1 MTWLKFLEDSMG
13 RKTIPLRFRRSKVPL
28 ITFRLAGEE
37 HYAIIDTG
45 SETTMLSNQ
54 LKEHL
59 KTREI
64 EGNGALVA
72 MNGRNEYS
80 KITQGVCYA
89 ILQTEDKEQIQVVL
103 GGLMYDLTTIST
115 HFKHKNNEF
124 IPIAAIIGGEFL
136 KHYNARIDYKKKT
149 LTIDEVAQ

>member
-1 MTWLKFLEDSMG
+1 ME
-13 RKTIPLRFRRSKVPL
+13 RKTIPLRFCKSKVPL
-28 ITFRLAGEE
+28 VTFRLAGEE

-54 LKEHL
+54 LEKHL

-64 EGNGALVA
+64 EGSGALVA

-80 KITQGVCYA
+80 KITQGVCRA
-89 ILQTEDKEQIQVVL
+89 TLETEGGEQIQVVL
-103 GGLMYDLTTIST
+103 GGLMYDLSAISS
-115 HFKHKNNEF
+115 HFRHKNNQH

-136 KHYNARIDYKKKT
+136 KHYQAKIDYSNDILSINT
-149 LTIDEVAQ
+149 D

>member
-1 MTWLKFLEDSMG
+1 ME
-13 RKTIPLRFRRSKVPL
+13 RKTIPLRFCKSKVPL
-28 ITFRLAGEE
+28 VTFRLAGEE

-54 LKEHL
+54 LEEHL

-64 EGNGALVA
+64 EGSGALVA

-80 KITQGVCYA
+80 KITQGVCRA
-89 ILQTEDKEQIQVVL
+89 TLETEGGEQIQVVL
-103 GGLMYDLTTIST
+103 GGLMYDLSAISS
-115 HFKHKNNEF
+115 HFRHKNNQH

-136 KHYNARIDYKKKT
+136 KHYKTRIDYRDNT
-149 LTIDEVAQ
+149 LSIETD

>member
-1 MTWLKFLEDSMG
+1 ME
-13 RKTIPLRFRRSKVPL
+13 RKTIPLRFCKSKVPL
-28 ITFRLAGEE
+28 VTFLLAGEE

-45 SETTMLSNQ
+45 SETTMLGNQ

-64 EGNGALVA
+64 EGSGALVA

-80 KITQGVCYA
+80 KITQGVCRA
-89 ILQTEDKEQIQVVL
+89 TLETEDEEQIQVVL
-103 GGLMYDLTTIST
+103 GGLMYDLSAISS
-115 HFKHKNNEF
+115 HFRHKNNQH

-136 KHYNARIDYKKKT
+136 KHYNAKIDYSDNTLSIKT
-149 LTIDEVAQ
+149 D

>member
-1 MTWLKFLEDSMG
+1 ME
-13 RKTIPLRFRRSKVPL
+13 RKTIPLRFCKSKVPL
-28 ITFRLAGEE
+28 VTFRLAGEE

-45 SETTMLSNQ
+45 SETTMLGNQ

-64 EGNGALVA
+64 EGSGALVA

-80 KITQGVCYA
+80 KITQGVCRA
-89 ILQTEDKEQIQVVL
+89 TLETEGGEQIQVVL
-103 GGLMYDLTTIST
+103 GGLMYDLSAISS
-115 HFKHKNNEF
+115 HFRHKNNQH

-136 KHYNARIDYKKKT
+136 KHYNAKIDYSDNT
-149 LTIDEVAQ
+149 LSINTD

>member
-1 MTWLKFLEDSMG
+1 ME
-13 RKTIPLRFRRSKVPL
+13 RKTIPLRFCKSKVPL
-28 ITFRLAGEE
+28 VTFRLAGEE

-45 SETTMLSNQ
+45 SETTMLGNQ

-64 EGNGALVA
+64 EGSGALVA

-80 KITQGVCYA
+80 KITQGVCRA
-89 ILQTEDKEQIQVVL
+89 TLETEGGEQIQVVL
-103 GGLMYDLTTIST
+103 GGLMYDLSAISS
-115 HFKHKNNEF
+115 HFRHKNNQH

-136 KHYNARIDYKKKT
+136 KHYKTRIDYRDNT
-149 LTIDEVAQ
+149 LSIETD

>member
-1 MTWLKFLEDSMG
+1 MEK
-13 RKTIPLRFRRSKVPL
+13 KTVPLRFCKSRVPL
-28 ITFRLAGEE
+28 VTFRIAGEE

-54 LKEHL
+54 LEEHL

-80 KITQGVCYA
+80 KITQGVCRVT
-89 ILQTEDKEQIQVVL
+89 LETKDGEQVEVVL
-103 GGLMYDLTTIST
+103 GGLMYDLSAISS
-115 HFKHKNNEF
+115 HFRHKNDQY

-136 KHYNARIDYKKKT
+136 KHYNAKIDYKKKT
-149 LTIDEVAQ
+149 LTIDEMA

>member
-1 MTWLKFLEDSMG
+1 ME
-13 RKTIPLRFRRSKVPL
+13 RKTIPLRFCKSKVPL
-28 ITFRLAGEE
+28 VTFRLAGEE

-45 SETTMLSNQ
+45 SETTMLGNQ

-64 EGNGALVA
+64 EGSGALVA

-80 KITQGVCYA
+80 KITQGVCRA
-89 ILQTEDKEQIQVVL
+89 TLETEGGEQIQVVL
-103 GGLMYDLTTIST
+103 GGLMYDLSAISS
-115 HFKHKNNEF
+115 HFRHKNNQH

-136 KHYNARIDYKKKT
+136 KHYQAKIDYSNDILSINT
-149 LTIDEVAQ
+149 D

>member
-1 MTWLKFLEDSMG
+1 ME
-13 RKTIPLRFRRSKVPL
+13 RKTVPLRFCKSKVPL
-28 ITFRLAGEE
+28 VTFRLAGEE

-54 LKEHL
+54 LEKHL

-64 EGNGALVA
+64 EGSGALVA

-80 KITQGVCYA
+80 KITQGVCRA
-89 ILQTEDKEQIQVVL
+89 TLETEGGEQIQVVL
-103 GGLMYDLTTIST
+103 GGLMYDLSAISS
-115 HFKHKNNEF
+115 HFRHKNNQH

-136 KHYNARIDYKKKT
+136 KHYKTRIDYRDNT
-149 LTIDEVAQ
+149 LSIETD

>member
-1 MTWLKFLEDSMG
+1 ME
-13 RKTIPLRFRRSKVPL
+13 RKTIPLRFCKSKVPL
-28 ITFRLAGEE
+28 VTFRLAGEE

-54 LKEHL
+54 LEERL

-64 EGNGALVA
+64 EGSGALVA

-80 KITQGVCYA
+80 KITQGVCRA
-89 ILQTEDKEQIQVVL
+89 TLETEGGEQIQVVL
-103 GGLMYDLTTIST
+103 GGLMYDLSAISS
-115 HFKHKNNEF
+115 HFRHKNNQH

-136 KHYNARIDYKKKT
+136 KHYKTRIDYRDNT
-149 LTIDEVAQ
+149 LSIETD